1 FLQKHYRELTP
12 VQMKEII
19 KRLEKETKEQYGAD
33 VTIQDDKPLENV
45 QFAYALN
52 LSICIGC
59 RKCAEACHKEN
70 NHDRPS
76 NNSYIKVFEMEK
88 GSLDMEK
95 GDSTYN
101 HPVPQK
107 DKFYMPVQ

>member
-1 FLQKHYRELTP
+1 MSDNGKKERQQTSRRTALKAIGGMLGATAFATALAPLTEWAEGMSVDEFLQKHYRELTP

-52 LSICIGC
+52 LSICI
-59 RKCAEACHKEN
+59 
-70 NHDRPS
+70 
-76 NNSYIKVFEMEK
+76 
-88 GSLDMEK
+88 
-95 GDSTYN
+95 
-101 HPVPQK
+101 
-107 DKFYMPVQ
+107 